1 MSIEKNYINGIVI
14 KEIVFENGGKQLKG
28 WVKVDEFI
36 EQLKAIEVNGSANII
51 IARRKEPSETGVTH
65 YMYEDPWKP
74 KKDYND
80 TNDPQYDTDYS
91 GKKGDDDD
99 DELPF

>member
-1 MSIEKNYINGIVI
+1 
-14 KEIVFENGGKQLKG
+14 
-28 WVKVDEFI
+28 
-36 EQLKAIEVNGSANII
+36 
-51 IARRKEPSETGVTH
+51 
-65 YMYEDPWKP
+65 MYEDPWKP